1 MNYGDEYD
9 TADGYAVP
17 IDPMDFLQC
26 EGCQ

>member
-1 MNYGDEYD
+1 MTENTQPTPAENYI
-9 TADGYAVP
+9 VP